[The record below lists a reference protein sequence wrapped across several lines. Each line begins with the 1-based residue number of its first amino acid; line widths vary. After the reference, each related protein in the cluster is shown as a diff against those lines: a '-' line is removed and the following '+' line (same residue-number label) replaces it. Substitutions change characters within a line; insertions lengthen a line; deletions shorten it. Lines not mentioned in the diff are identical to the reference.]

1 MTKKIFLKVQVR
13 NRGDDSFFFF
23 MVNST
28 GVGEGTSGTSI
39 EVPVV
44 GTLKL
49 LGH

>member
-1 MTKKIFLKVQVR
+1 MMEMMENVITEMTMMMMMMII
-13 NRGDDSFFFF
+13 S
-23 MVNST
+23 

-49 LGH
+49 SGH